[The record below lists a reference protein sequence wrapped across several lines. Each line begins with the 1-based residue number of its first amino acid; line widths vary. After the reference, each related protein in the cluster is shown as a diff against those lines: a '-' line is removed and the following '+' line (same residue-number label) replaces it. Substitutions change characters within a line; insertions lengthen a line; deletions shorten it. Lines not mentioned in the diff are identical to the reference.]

1 MRDCFVV
8 RIADFKGNCKVNCTA
23 VIVRASLK
31 SGLKQ
36 ALKCFSVTI
45 LAAIIDVC
53 VVG

>member
-8 RIADFKGNCKVNCTA
+8 RIADCKGNCKVNCTA

-31 SGLKQ
+31 SGPKQ
-36 ALKCFSVTI
+36 ELKCFSVTI